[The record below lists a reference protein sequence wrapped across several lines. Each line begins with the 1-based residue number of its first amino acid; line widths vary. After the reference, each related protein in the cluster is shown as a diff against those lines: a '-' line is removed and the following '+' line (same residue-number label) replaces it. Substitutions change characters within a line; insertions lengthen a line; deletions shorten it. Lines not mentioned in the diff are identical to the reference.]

1 MSLFTYSAC
10 EECFYRLNIF
20 LNTGDELDD
29 RASLSES
36 RVDAQQVVTGGPGE
50 SGAASLHV

>member
-36 RVDAQQVVTGGPGE
+36 RVDAQQVVTGGRGE